1 VNILFLDQYSE
12 LGGAQ
17 QVLLDTLDAATER
30 GWRAHVLIPGPGP
43 LWEEVCSRGVSVS
56 TIPCGQYRP
65 RRKSAGDAVRLPFD
79 LLRQIKAINRLTKRG
94 EFDLIY
100 VNGPRLLPAVSLA
113 SRERTQVLFH
123 AHSHVCQKS
132 AAWLVGRS
140 VQRAGARVVACSHSV
155 AEPLRPYANELC
167 VIPNG
172 VRDMGFQRC
181 EFGRDGK
188 WRIGLI
194 GRIAPEKGQ
203 AGFLRAAALL
213 QTDLPGAEFVICGA
227 PLFGASD
234 HYSNE
239 VRTIASG
246 LPVKFLEWQADVS
259 RVLHMLDLL
268 VVPSIEEGMGRVA
281 VESFS
286 AGVPVI
292 AFPTGGIPEV
302 VKNGET
308 GFLTRALS
316 PEALAEAI
324 LQVTSKQE
332 LLQQVASNARRVWQ
346 RSYTIASYKERIT
359 RLLESLPSAGSS
371 ERETEAL
378 PQPQ

>member
-1 VNILFLDQYSE
+1 MNILFLDQYSD

-17 QVLLDTLDAATER
+17 QVLLDTLDAAIEQ

-43 LWEEVCSRGVSVS
+43 LWDEVRSRGVSVS

-65 RRKSAGDAVRLPFD
+65 RRKSAGDAVRFLFD
-79 LLRQIKAINRLTKRG
+79 LWRQVKVINRLTKRG

-100 VNGPRLLPAVSLA
+100 VNGPRLLPAVALA
-113 SRERTQVLFH
+113 RGRGARVVFH
-123 AHSHVCQKS
+123 GHSHVRQKV
-132 AAWLVGRS
+132 AASLVGRS
-140 VQRAGARVVACSHSV
+140 VQRVSARVVACSYSV

-172 VRDMGFQRC
+172 VRDMGFHRR
-181 EFGRDGK
+181 EFGHGGK

-203 AGFLRAAALL
+203 AEFLRAAALL
-213 QTDLPGAEFVICGA
+213 QADLPGAEFVICGA

-234 HYSNE
+234 RYSNE
-239 VRTIASG
+239 VHTIASG

-259 RVLHMLDLL
+259 RVLHTLDLL
-268 VVPSIEEGMGRVA
+268 VVPSIQEGMGRVVLEA
-281 VESFS
+281 FS

-302 VKNGET
+302 VKNGEA
-308 GFLTRALS
+308 GFLTRVLS
-316 PEALAEAI
+316 PESLAEAI
-324 LQVTSKQE
+324 LQVTSEQE
-332 LLQQVASNARRVWQ
+332 LLQQVAFNARRVWQ